1 MRNPALAA
9 VGRAELATQ
18 ESGMIRFEATN
29 ETLESR
35 LADVRAL
42 IKHANEAT
50 GNQHGARDATQA

>member
-1 MRNPALAA
+1 MSENRWLKVRNPALAA
-9 VGRAELATQ
+9 VGKAELATQ

-50 GNQHGARDATQA
+50 GN